1 MSCPKRSPAK
11 AEMRTPLG
19 VLEKVRPAEQGL
31 DFVPLALAL
40 VCAALT
46 YVLSAEFV
54 FAPGMYVGFDDR
66 PGAVSPSLKTP
77 KLTTG
82 DLARTS
88 LTVTL
93 VSARGTGVFVVAGR
107 VVDREGLNAELRR
120 VAAAGGSARPVLIK
134 ADASLT
140 MQGFLEVCELARG
153 AGFPGVLVAADGR

>member
-1 MSCPKRSPAK
+1 
-11 AEMRTPLG
+11 MRTPLG

-31 DFVPLALAL
+31 DFVPSALAL

-46 YVLSAEFV
+46 FVLSSEFV
-54 FAPGMYVGFDDR
+54 YAPGMYVGFDNR
-66 PGAVSPSLKTP
+66 PAAVSPSLKTP
-77 KLTTG
+77 KLVSG

-107 VVDREGLNAELRR
+107 VVDRDGLGAELRR
-120 VAAAGGSARPVLIK
+120 VAAAGGSARPVLVQ

-140 MQGFLEVCELARG
+140 MQSFLEVCELARN
-153 AGFPGVLVAADGR
+153 AGFPGVLVAADER

>member
-1 MSCPKRSPAK
+1 
-11 AEMRTPLG
+11 MRTPLG
-19 VLEKVRPAEQGL
+19 VLEKVRPAERGL
-31 DFVPLALAL
+31 DFAPLALAL

-54 FAPGMYVGFDDR
+54 FAPGMYVGFDQR
-66 PGAVSPSLKTP
+66 PGAVASALATP
-77 KLTTG
+77 RTSAP

-107 VVDREGLNAELRR
+107 VVDRTGLGAELRR
-120 VAAAGGSARPVLIK
+120 VAASGGSARPVLVK

-140 MQGFLEVCELARG
+140 MQMFLEVCELARQ
-153 AGFPGVLVAADGR
+153 AGFPGVLVAADER

>member
-1 MSCPKRSPAK
+1 
-11 AEMRTPLG
+11 MRTPLG
-19 VLEKVRPAEQGL
+19 VLEKVRPAERGL
-31 DFVPLALAL
+31 DFAPLALAL

-54 FAPGMYVGFDDR
+54 FAPGMYVGFDQR
-66 PGAVSPSLKTP
+66 PGAVASTLATP
-77 KLTTG
+77 RTSAP

-107 VVDREGLNAELRR
+107 VVDRTGLGAELRR
-120 VAAAGGSARPVLIK
+120 VAASGGSARPVLIK

-140 MQGFLEVCELARG
+140 MQTFLEVCELARQ
-153 AGFPGVLVAADGR
+153 AGFPGVLVAADER

>member
-1 MSCPKRSPAK
+1 
-11 AEMRTPLG
+11 MRTPLG
-19 VLEKVRPAEQGL
+19 VLEKVRPAERGL
-31 DFVPLALAL
+31 DFAPLALAL

-54 FAPGMYVGFDDR
+54 FAPGMYVGFDQR
-66 PGAVSPSLKTP
+66 PGAVASTLAIPRTAAP
-77 KLTTG
+77 

-107 VVDREGLNAELRR
+107 VVDRTGLGAELRR
-120 VAAAGGSARPVLIK
+120 VAASGGSARPVLIK

-140 MQGFLEVCELARG
+140 MQTFLEVCELARQ
-153 AGFPGVLVAADGR
+153 AGFPGVLVAADER

>member
-1 MSCPKRSPAK
+1 
-11 AEMRTPLG
+11 MRTPLG
-19 VLEKVRPAEQGL
+19 VLDKVRPAERGL
-31 DFVPLALAL
+31 DFAPLALAL

-54 FAPGMYVGFDDR
+54 FAPGMYVGFDQR
-66 PGAVSPSLKTP
+66 PGAVAST
-77 KLTTG
+77 LTTPRTAAP

-107 VVDREGLNAELRR
+107 VVDRTGLGAELRR
-120 VAAAGGSARPVLIK
+120 VAASGGSARPVLIK

-140 MQGFLEVCELARG
+140 MQTFLEVCELARQ
-153 AGFPGVLVAADGR
+153 AGFPGVLVAADER